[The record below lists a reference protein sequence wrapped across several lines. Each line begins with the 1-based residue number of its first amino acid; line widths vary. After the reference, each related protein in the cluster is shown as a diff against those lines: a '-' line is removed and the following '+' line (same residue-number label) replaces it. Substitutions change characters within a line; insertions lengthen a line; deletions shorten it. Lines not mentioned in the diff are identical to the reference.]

1 MGRTWADVP
10 PPTAQQPFGR
20 PQLHRAGLHP
30 LDLGDSRQLA
40 RLLCDDSARDG
51 GSHPLSRPDFAP
63 DGFTVA
69 ERIAGSVPLD
79 AGEEDFEAWMARSVA
94 GKVRGALPGTDPAAT
109 AAIAEFCAGEALR
122 LLEHRYG
129 GERVADGLWNQELT
143 SVVDRVIAHC
153 ALGDARAPL
162 ATHAG
167 YAALGRRVSL
177 ALAPRVVEHC
187 RGDVARLLR
196 FSLAAGLLGAERKLR
211 VPRPGLALDLRPDED
226 PEAAAARLWSAF
238 AERAERVPVVDDTPS
253 FLGEVLDRPTRLV
266 WFFDDCPETA
276 FDLLALSRLAELNP
290 RLRITMVPKSL
301 PCYTDADTGYVRR
314 LLASPAMHRL
324 GVTAN
329 LAPATLCR
337 SGPAMATANLRKLSP
352 DLAARLAAADC
363 VFVKGTSIH
372 EMFQGGLS
380 RPMYTGFT
388 LVSGFNE
395 SAMGIDAAE
404 APLMLL
410 RTGAGQ
416 YASWGFEGRARRR
429 ASFAGPRTVRLC
441 WDTLADRLRR
451 GGADR
456 ETLRAELLRLDRIA
470 PQVAPRTRHAL
481 DAERALVR
489 RALTG
494 YRSPAG
500 NGAHRS

>member
-1 MGRTWADVP
+1 MH
-10 PPTAQQPFGR
+10 Q
-20 PQLHRAGLHP
+20 AGLHR
-30 LDLGDSRQLA
+30 LDLGDARQLA
-40 RLLCDDSARDG
+40 LLLCDDSVRDGHSGQDGHSGRDG
-51 GSHPLSRPDFAP
+51 GNPLLSRPDFAP

-69 ERIAGSVPLD
+69 ERIAGSVPLE
-79 AGEEDFEAWMARSVA
+79 AGEEDFDSWLTRGVA
-94 GKVRGALPGTDPAAT
+94 GKVRRALPGTDPAAA
-109 AAIAEFCAGEALR
+109 AAIAEFCAGELLR
-122 LLEHRYG
+122 LLDHRHG

-143 SVVDRVIAHC
+143 SVIDRVIAHC

-162 ATHAG
+162 VTHAG
-167 YAALGRRVSL
+167 YATLGRRVSL

-196 FSLAAGLLGAERKLR
+196 FSLAAGLIGADRKLR

-226 PEAAAARLWSAF
+226 PQAAAARLWPAF
-238 AERAERVPVVDDTPS
+238 AERAERVPVVDDTSS
-253 FLGEVLDRPTRLV
+253 FLGEVLDRPTRLA

-276 FDLLALSRLAELNP
+276 FDLLLLSRLTELNP

-314 LLASPAMHRL
+314 LLASPALHRL
-324 GVTAN
+324 GATAR
-329 LAPATLCR
+329 LAPAALCR
-337 SGPAMATANLRKLSP
+337 SGPTMATANLRKLSP
-352 DLAARLAAADC
+352 DLAARLGAADC

-372 EMFQGGLS
+372 EMFQGGLG

-395 SAMGIDAAE
+395 SAMGLDAAE
-404 APLMLL
+404 APLMLV

-416 YASWGFEGRARRR
+416 YTSWGFDGRASRW
-429 ASFAGPRTVRLC
+429 ATFAGPRTVRLC
-441 WDTLADRLRR
+441 WNTVADRLRR
-451 GGADR
+451 GAADR
-456 ETLRAELLRLDRIA
+456 ETLRAELLRLDRLA

-494 YRSPAG
+494 ERSPVG
-500 NGAHRS
+500 NGAHRP